1 MKKKVLIIRLT
12 SLGDVIFTLPLVNSL
27 KNKGYTV
34 DFVVAEKGEGIIKNN
49 PAINKYF
56 LYPLAKW
63 RKNKFN
69 PKNIVEFFKLISD
82 IRKEKYDFVIDC
94 QQMFK
99 SLFLFLFCGG
109 KRRLTFKDA
118 KELSFLGG
126 NEFVKPSHKFK
137 DNKYHIVSRNL
148 EFAEYLGIKTEKPI
162 FSLPV
167 LSEEIKNKVSD
178 LLKNCKY
185 GTPLMVLAPA
195 TTWKNKHWKNEN
207 WTELIKKLLEQN
219 KYNLVITGTKNDV
232 FFINGLIN
240 KIPNKD
246 KIVNL
251 CGKTNFEELQ
261 GVLSC
266 AEKVITLDNGTAHLA
281 WATGKPDIIS
291 IFTCTPPL
299 RFAPFGSQ
307 KYKFLCGN
315 LPCQFCFTKKCR
327 QKNAEC
333 RNYPSVDEVL
343 SNL

>member
-1 MKKKVLIIRLT
+1 MGKKVLIIRLT

-27 KNKGYTV
+27 KNNGYTV
-34 DFVVAEKGEGIIKNN
+34 DFVTAEKGEGIIKNN
-49 PAINKYF
+49 PSINKYF

-69 PKNIVEFFKLISD
+69 PKNIFEFFKLISA
-82 IRKEKYDFVIDC
+82 IRKEKYDIVIDC

-99 SLFLFLFCGG
+99 NLALFLLCGG
-109 KRRLTFKDA
+109 KRKLTFSDA

-126 NEFVKPSHKFK
+126 NEFIKPSHAFK
-137 DNKYHIVSRNL
+137 DNNYHIVRRNL
-148 EFAEYLGIKTEKPI
+148 EFAEHLGIKVESPV
-162 FSLPV
+162 FSLPE
-167 LSEEIKNKVSD
+167 LSDDVKNKVND
-178 LLKNCKY
+178 LLKSCEY
-185 GTPLMVLAPA
+185 GRPLMVLAPA

-219 KYNLVITGTKNDV
+219 KYQLVITGTKNDV
-232 FFINGLIN
+232 DFVNSLISGL
-240 KIPNKD
+240 D
-246 KIVNL
+246 KERIINL

-261 GVLSC
+261 QVLSC

-281 WATGKPDIIS
+281 WATGKPDILS

-315 LPCQFCFTKKCR
+315 SPCQFCFTKKCR
-327 QKNAEC
+327 LKNAEC

>member
-1 MKKKVLIIRLT
+1 MGKKVLIIRLT

-27 KNKGYTV
+27 KNNAYTV
-34 DFVVAEKGEGIIKNN
+34 DFVTAEKGEGIIKNN
-49 PAINKYF
+49 PSINKYF

-69 PKNIVEFFKLISD
+69 PQNIIEFFKLVSD
-82 IRKEKYDFVIDC
+82 IRKEKYDIVIDC

-99 SLFLFLFCGG
+99 NLLLFLLCGG
-109 KRRLTFKDA
+109 KRKITFKDA

-137 DNKYHIVSRNL
+137 DNNYHIVNRNL
-148 EFAEYLGIKTEKPI
+148 EFAEYLGIKTGVPV
-162 FSLPV
+162 FSLPKV
-167 LSEEIKNKVSD
+167 SEEVKKKVD
-178 LLKNCKY
+178 ELLKNCEY
-185 GTPLMVLAPA
+185 GKPLMVLAPA
-195 TTWKNKHWKNEN
+195 TTWKNKHWKSEN
-207 WTELIKKLLEQN
+207 WTELIKKLLEKN
-219 KYNLVITGTKNDV
+219 RYNLVITGTKNDV
-232 FFINGLIN
+232 DFVNSLIDSV
-240 KIPNKD
+240 PD
-246 KIVNL
+246 KERICNL

-261 GVLSC
+261 DLLSKT
-266 AEKVITLDNGTAHLA
+266 EKVITLDNGTAHLA
-281 WATGKPDIIS
+281 WAVGKPDILS

-327 QKNAEC
+327 LKNADC
-333 RNYPSVDEVL
+333 RNYPTVDEVL

>member
-1 MKKKVLIIRLT
+1 MGKKILIIRLT
-12 SLGDVIFTLPLVNSL
+12 SLGDVIFTMPLVNAL
-27 KNKGYTV
+27 KNNGYTV
-34 DFVVAEKGEGIIKNN
+34 DFVTAEKGEGIIKNN
-49 PAINKYF
+49 PSINKYF

-69 PKNIVEFFKLISD
+69 PKNIIEFFKLISE
-82 IRKEKYDFVIDC
+82 IRKEKYDIVIDC

-99 SLFLFLFCGG
+99 SLFLFLLSGG
-109 KRRLTFKDA
+109 KKRLTFCDA

-137 DNKYHIVSRNL
+137 DNNYHIVKRNL
-148 EFAEYLGIKTEKPI
+148 EFAEHIGIKTETPF
-162 FSLPV
+162 FSLPEV
-167 LSEEIKNKVSD
+167 SEETKNKVSD
-178 LLKNCKY
+178 LLKNCEY
-185 GTPLMVLAPA
+185 GKPLLVLAPA
-195 TTWKNKHWKNEN
+195 TTWENKHWKSEN
-207 WTELIKKLLEQN
+207 WTELIKKLIEQN
-219 KYNLVITGTKNDV
+219 KYNLVITGTKNDIKFV
-232 FFINGLIN
+232 DSLILN
-240 KIPNKD
+240 ID
-246 KIVNL
+246 KSKFVNL

-261 GVLSC
+261 RVLSC
-266 AEKVITLDNGTAHLA
+266 TEKVITLDNGTAHLA

-327 QKNAEC
+327 LKNAAC

-343 SNL
+343 RSL